1 MNHTISSSLCCHIK
15 KSNFLNRIR
24 NLQIGFDTN
33 AQGGG
38 NHWGITDLKM
48 LWSSSAARVLFA
60 YSKEDRVS
68 DTNIVHM
75 TTLCIHSSLAP
86 LEKK

>member
-1 MNHTISSSLCCHIK
+1 MNLTISSSLCCHIK

-38 NHWGITDLKM
+38 NDLKM
-48 LWSSSAARVLFA
+48 VWSSSAARVLFA

-86 LEKK
+86 LERK